1 MRCHR
6 PGHGEHVSAPAQE
19 RAANLRSL
27 STASKVNVAAMVIA
41 IVAIVIQIAAG
52 VDYPAIPPG
61 PIILAVTV
69 VLVVF
74 TSMRWVAYVAVV
86 VPLFLA
92 VGGIVASLA
101 DDDSAL
107 RHPEDVVAFTA
118 TVVQM
123 AALVVA
129 FVAGGRALRQQ
140 RA

>member
-1 MRCHR
+1 
-6 PGHGEHVSAPAQE
+6 
-19 RAANLRSL
+19 
-27 STASKVNVAAMVIA
+27 MVIA

-74 TSMRWVAYVAVV
+74 TSMRWVAVVAIV

-92 VGGIVASLA
+92 VGGTVALLA
-101 DDDSAL
+101 DDESAL
-107 RHPEDVVAFTA
+107 RHPDDVVAFTA

-129 FVAGGRALRQQ
+129 VVAGGRALRQR

>member
-1 MRCHR
+1 
-6 PGHGEHVSAPAQE
+6 VSAPAQE
-19 RAANLRSL
+19 LAANLRSL
-27 STASKVNVAAMVIA
+27 STAAKVNVAAMVIA

-74 TSMRWVAYVAVV
+74 TSMRWVAVVAVV

-92 VGGIVASLA
+92 VGGTVASIA

-107 RHPEDVVAFTA
+107 RHPEDVVAFAA

-129 FVAGGRALRQQ
+129 VVTGGRALRQQ